1 MPLQFSATSI
11 EVITTLALVVWYIMT
26 PSTKVYMGE
35 GRDIMKT
42 INYCTDV
49 YTGPHR

>member
-26 PSTKVYMGE
+26 PSTKVHMGE
-35 GRDIMKT
+35 GPRYYEDYKLL
-42 INYCTDV
+42 YLCL
-49 YTGPHR
+49 H